1 MLTALEGNGKRWAMA
16 STFDA
21 NSLAHTLDSAVDF
34 YTKERATVTVNP
46 EVLDCEAAT
55 TVSLSPLEVLDRMT
69 TMLGGMTASAELVA
83 SLADDYALPQLVT
96 LAQDFANMQ
105 AVLLLQVARLQAKEF
120 AASEDQS

>member
-1 MLTALEGNGKRWAMA
+1 M
-16 STFDA
+16 
-21 NSLAHTLDSAVDF
+21 
-34 YTKERATVTVNP
+34 TVNP